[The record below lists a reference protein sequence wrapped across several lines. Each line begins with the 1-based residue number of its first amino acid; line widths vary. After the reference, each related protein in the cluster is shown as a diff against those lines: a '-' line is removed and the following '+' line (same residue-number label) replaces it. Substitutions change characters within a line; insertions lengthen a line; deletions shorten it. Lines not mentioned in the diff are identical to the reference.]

1 VVVSAGYLLT
11 LLTTIRRGSLKSL
24 AENCPLTALGE
35 AEEAEESRLSDS
47 VAALA
52 GDLLTTMCRGSLRS
66 LADSENGPVKV
77 LGEAEESRPSV
88 SVAASASD
96 LMTTMH
102 QVSLR
107 NLADLEDG
115 PLTVL
120 GEAEEAEENRLS
132 DSVAA
137 LACGDLLTTLAM
149 RQGSLRRLADSED
162 GSLTVLGEAEEAEE
176 SRPSGPGVTL
186 LAILGSVVHSPTLLM
201 TPGRPVG
208 VGGCRCACAV
218 PLCVSPSALIY
229 LSSPGLAVV
238 HGPAQARSVT
248 PNPMGPT
255 VSATQQSHPLL
266 LSNRGG
272 LQVSLVLL
280 QEP

>member
-1 VVVSAGYLLT
+1 VAVSAGYLLT

-66 LADSENGPVKV
+66 LADSENGPLKV

-137 LACGDLLTTLAM
+137 LAGDLLTTLAM

-162 GSLTVLGEAEEAEE
+162 GSLTDLGEAGEAEE
-176 SRPSGPGVTL
+176 SRPSGPGATL
-186 LAILGSVVHSPTLLM
+186 LAILGSVVHTPTLLM
-201 TPGRPVG
+201 TPSRPVG
-208 VGGCRCACAV
+208 VGGCRCTCAV

-255 VSATQQSHPLL
+255 VSATQLSHPFL

-272 LQVSLVLL
+272 LQISLVLL